1 MEQVLR
7 KGTDLVRKQI
17 QIFNNAEFG
26 QVRVLN
32 KDGEPWFVGKDVA
45 ERLGYKNIND
55 AIRKH
60 IDEEDKGVAKCDTL
74 GGKQELTIIN
84 ESGLYSLI
92 ISSKLPNTKKFKR
105 WVTSEILPS
114 IRKNGMYATDELLDN
129 PDLLIAAAT
138 KLKEERE
145 KNRILNEI
153 NEKQTQ
159 IIGELKPRAD
169 YTDKILKNTGLVT
182 ITQIAK
188 DYGMS
193 GQALNK
199 MLHELKV
206 QYKQSDQWLLYRNH
220 QGKGYTASET
230 QEIIRSDGR
239 LDIKM
244 NTKWTQKGRLFIY
257 ELLKSEGVLPTIEK
271 YD

>member
-1 MEQVLR
+1 
-7 KGTDLVRKQI
+7 
-17 QIFNNAEFG
+17 
-26 QVRVLN
+26 
-32 KDGEPWFVGKDVA
+32 
-45 ERLGYKNIND
+45 
-55 AIRKH
+55 
-60 IDEEDKGVAKCDTL
+60 
-74 GGKQELTIIN
+74 
-84 ESGLYSLI
+84 
-92 ISSKLPNTKKFKR
+92 
-105 WVTSEILPS
+105 
-114 IRKNGMYATDELLDN
+114 
-129 PDLLIAAAT
+129 
-138 KLKEERE
+138 
-145 KNRILNEI
+145 
-153 NEKQTQ
+153 
-159 IIGELKPRAD
+159 
-169 YTDKILKNTGLVT
+169 
-182 ITQIAK
+182 
-188 DYGMS
+188 MS